1 MRALQLDGISLL
13 RNSSLIFLLS
23 MLLGLTMPGPAQYME
38 PLIIPALLLMMS
50 FSLTEVDLRA
60 KGKGDLHRALVNFA
74 LNYGLLSGFI
84 LLLSFSLEDEALRC
98 GFIVMAA
105 VPPAVAVL
113 PFSRLLQGDIL
124 LSLYSEAIS
133 YLASLVLMPG
143 IIFLFT
149 SKTGVSLSYVIEIA
163 ILMILLPVVA
173 SRALRRVKIDPV
185 LPINLGFFVVN
196 YTVIGLNSSIII
208 SGDFNEISRVA
219 LIALA
224 RTFGIGMAVYFVSS
238 MAGTPYPQRISHTLF
253 GSYKNL
259 GLAAAVSL
267 VLFGPQAAIP
277 SAVCILAET
286 GFYIF
291 LAAAFKRRQSYIKAG
306 NSGY

>member
-1 MRALQLDGISLL
+1 MRALQQNGISLL

-23 MLLGLTMPGPAQYME
+23 MLLGLIMPGPAQYME
-38 PLIIPALLLMMS
+38 QLIIPALLLMMS

-74 LNYGLLSGFI
+74 LNYGLLSGLI
-84 LLLSFSLEDEALRC
+84 LLLSFNLEDEALRC

-105 VPPAVAVL
+105 VPPAIAVL

-124 LSLYSEAIS
+124 LSLYSEALS

-173 SRALRRVKIDPV
+173 SRALRRVKVDPV

-196 YTVIGLNSSIII
+196 YTVIGMNSTVI
-208 SGDFNEISRVA
+208 SGDFNEISGVA

-224 RTFGIGMAVYFVSS
+224 RTFGIGMIVYFVSS
-238 MAGTPYPQRISHTLF
+238 IAGISLPQRISHTLF

-291 LAAAFKRRQSYIKAG
+291 LAAALKRRQSYIKAG

>member
-1 MRALQLDGISLL
+1 VRALQLNGKVLL
-13 RNSSLIFLLS
+13 QNSSLVFLLS
-23 MLLGLTMPGPAQYME
+23 MLLGLTVPGPARYME

-50 FSLTEVDLRA
+50 FSLTEIDLRA
-60 KGKGDLHRALVNFA
+60 KGDLKRALVNFA
-74 LNYGLLSGFI
+74 LNYGLLSGLI
-84 LLLSFSLEDEALRC
+84 LLLSFRLEDEALRC

-113 PFSRLLQGDIL
+113 PFSRLLFGDML
-124 LSLYSEAIS
+124 LSLYSEAIC
-133 YLASLVLMPG
+133 YLASLILMPG

-149 SKTGVSLSYVIEIA
+149 SKTGVSLGYVIEIA
-163 ILMILLPVVA
+163 LLMILLPVAA
-173 SRALRRVKIDPV
+173 SRVLRRVKMDPV

-196 YTVIGLNSSIII
+196 YVVIGLNSSVL
-208 SGDFNEISRVA
+208 SGDFGEISGVA

-224 RTFGIGMAVYFVSS
+224 RTFGIGLAVYFIFLI
-238 MAGTPYPQRISHTLF
+238 AGASFPQRISHTLF

-267 VLFGPQAAIP
+267 VLFGPQAAVP

-286 GFYIF
+286 SFYIF
-291 LAAAFKRRQSYIKAG
+291 LAAALKRRQSYIKAG
-306 NSGY
+306 S

>member
-60 KGKGDLHRALVNFA
+60 KGDLHRALVNFA
-74 LNYGLLSGFI
+74 LNYGLLSGLI

-173 SRALRRVKIDPV
+173 SRALRRVKVDPI

-196 YTVIGLNSSIII
+196 YTVIGLNSNVI
-208 SGDFNEISRVA
+208 SGDFGEISGVA

-238 MAGTPYPQRISHTLF
+238 MAGTSYPQRISHTLF